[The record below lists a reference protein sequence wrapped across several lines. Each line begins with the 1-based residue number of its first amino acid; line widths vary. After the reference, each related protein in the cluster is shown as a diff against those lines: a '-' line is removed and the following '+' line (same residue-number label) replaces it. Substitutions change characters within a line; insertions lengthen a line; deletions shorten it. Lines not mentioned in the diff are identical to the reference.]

1 MRQITIILF
10 LLLAVLSLKGQTA
23 DETMQGEVSYITSQ
37 HVYVKFR
44 STDGISAGDTLFLFQ
59 NGARRPALIV
69 NDISSISCVCSV
81 ISGQKLLL
89 ADKVIARPQKAVPLK
104 KEKEVLPPSPVNSA
118 MVDTTITRKE
128 GISEAKQHISG
139 RISVSSYSNFS
150 GASGSSQRMRYS
162 FSLDA
167 NHINNSKLS
176 AETYIS
182 FSHKIKEWDV
192 VKEDI
197 FNGLKIYSLA
207 LSYAINPKNNISVGR
222 KINTRISNV
231 GAIDGVQ
238 YETRIRSFTAGAFA
252 GTRPDNMN
260 YSFNANLAQY
270 GAYVSH
276 DYKAKKGDM
285 QSSLAFVQQMNG
297 GNTDRRFAYLQ
308 HSNSLLPGLY
318 FFGSLETELYRK
330 VLNPTDSSYV
340 LKNTPKL
347 SDVYISLRY
356 KVIKQLSLSLS
367 YSARHNIIYYETY
380 KNIIDQLLEMAGT
393 QGYMLQA
400 NYRPG
405 KKISLGANAGYR
417 FSKQDSR
424 PTKNLYSY
432 ITYSDLPVLHATA
445 TLSAT
450 LMEAPYLN
458 GQIYSLGLSRDLLP
472 GKIYGGFN
480 YRFVK
485 YKFGSSTDQLIQHM
499 AEINLS
505 LRVMKKL
512 LCSMNYEGTF
522 ETQRN
527 FNQVYINLTQR
538 F

>member
-276 DYKAKKGDM
+276 DYKAKNGDM